1 MTFVPISWAQF
12 SLVEFGRMSRPY
24 KFKLN
29 ANLRISEHNANAL
42 VITVGTMRVIV
53 VNLCHVFKTSLR
65 LGRKGTIN
73 VSVFQDTLSIG
84 LKENASQIVVG
95 LTMP

>member
-1 MTFVPISWAQF
+1 M
-12 SLVEFGRMSRPY
+12 VEFGSKSKPY

-42 VITVGTMRVIV
+42 VITVGTMQVIA
-53 VNLCHVFKTSLR
+53 VNLCRVFKTSLR
-65 LGRKGTIN
+65 LGKKGTIN
-73 VSVFQDTLSIG
+73 VSVFQDTLLIG
-84 LKENASQIVVG
+84 LKENVSQIVVG